1 MEPVSARMR
10 VLAGRVAGAADTA
23 HDVGTRFAAVD
34 GVDWQGA
41 TATEFRTRARSLVAA
56 TAALTTACDEA
67 AGRLAVHAEAL
78 AGLERSAA
86 ALLRAAA

>member
-10 VLAGRVAGAADTA
+10 VLAARTAGAADTA
-23 HDVGTRFAAVD
+23 HDVGVRFAAVD

-41 TATEFRTRARSLVAA
+41 TATEFRSRLRQLGAS
-56 TAALTTACDEA
+56 TAAVVAACDET
-67 AGRLAVHAEAL
+67 AGRLAAHAERL
-78 AGLERSAA
+78 ADLEQSAA